1 MPAPPLITPDV
12 AVRIEPYKGP
22 DKDIRKTKQVVA
34 LEAQFKTMQTAI
46 QGTPWFWGTILNN
59 LSKDWSWR

>member
-1 MPAPPLITPDV
+1 MAAPPPGPYVML
-12 AVRIEPYKGP
+12 EPYKGK
-22 DKDIRKTKQVVA
+22 DQDIRKTRQVVA

-46 QGTPWFWGTILNN
+46 HGTPWFWGTILNN

>member
-1 MPAPPLITPDV
+1 MPGNPVGEQVFLE
-12 AVRIEPYKGP
+12 RYKGK
-22 DKDIRKTKQVVA
+22 DRDIRKTRQVVA

-46 QGTPWFWGTILNN
+46 HGTPWFWGTILNN

>member
-1 MPAPPLITPDV
+1 MPGNPAPAELLHLET
-12 AVRIEPYKGP
+12 YKGK
-22 DKDIRKTKQVVA
+22 DKDIRKTRQVVA

-46 QGTPWFWGTILNN
+46 HGTPWFWGTILNN